1 MHLFSKILCNVFW
14 KEKAGTNKYGINSFR
29 QCDVKGGMA
38 WVFQTVCRCAS
49 PPVKCCL
56 YWNNTQG
63 LEGLEELKQNWGYYR
78 ADCLVYLNNMPSLF
92 EGWTC
97 TLVYR
102 MEQTSV
108 ARVWPCLR
116 PCLVNDPSWLFYVRL

>member
-1 MHLFSKILCNVFW
+1 MLLVLEQH
-14 KEKAGTNKYGINSFR
+14 
-29 QCDVKGGMA
+29 
-38 WVFQTVCRCAS
+38 
-49 PPVKCCL
+49 
-56 YWNNTQG
+56 TQG
-63 LEGLEELKQNWGYYR
+63 LEGLEELKQNWGSYR
-78 ADCLVYLNNMPSLF
+78 ADCLVYSNDVPSLF

-102 MEQTSV
+102 MGQTSV